1 MNSRLLIPLLLAGA
15 VALACGTR
23 SHSDAAV
30 SPAAKSSSAKST
42 SAKSA
47 SIAIKPGSAPI
58 ASEFKVRPH
67 PKALEF
73 ALHVT
78 NPTKK
83 SVELVFPSGQ
93 EYEFSVM
100 DSTGTEVYRWG
111 SGRMFTQSLQNKLLD
126 GGETLRIEE
135 RAEKTLPSGTYVAVA
150 TLRSTNYPME
160 QRYSFQLR

>member
-30 SPAAKSSSAKST
+30 SPTAKST
-42 SAKSA
+42 SVKSA
-47 SIAIKPGSAPI
+47 SVAIKPGSASI

-73 ALHVT
+73 ALAVT
-78 NPTKK
+78 NPTRK

-111 SGRMFTQSLQNKLLD
+111 TGRMFTQSLQNKLLD
-126 GGETLRIEE
+126 GGETLHIEE
-135 RAEKTLPSGTYVAVA
+135 RAEKALPSGTYMAVA
-150 TLRSTNYPME
+150 TLRSTNYPVE
-160 QRYSFQLR
+160 QRFSFQLR

>member
-30 SPAAKSSSAKST
+30 SPTVNTAKSLAV
-42 SAKSA
+42 
-47 SIAIKPGSAPI
+47 AIKPGSARI

-100 DSTGTEVYRWG
+100 DSMGNEVYRWG
-111 SGRMFTQSLQNKLLD
+111 SGRMFTQSLQNRLLD

-135 RAEKTLPSGTYVAVA
+135 RAEKTLPVGSYVAVA
-150 TLRSTNYPME
+150 TLRSTNYPVE
-160 QRYSFQLR
+160 QRFSFQLR

>member
-1 MNSRLLIPLLLAGA
+1 
-15 VALACGTR
+15 VKT
-23 SHSDAAV
+23 
-30 SPAAKSSSAKST
+30 
-42 SAKSA
+42 A
-47 SIAIKPGSAPI
+47 SVAIKPGRANI

-73 ALHVT
+73 NLAVT

-111 SGRMFTQSLQNKLLD
+111 TGRMFTQSLQNKLLD
-126 GGETLRIEE
+126 GGETLHIEE
-135 RAEKTLPSGTYVAVA
+135 RAEKSLPSGTYIAVA

-160 QRYSFQLR
+160 QRFSFQLR